1 MKLTVFGASG
11 RTGRPLVEQ
20 ALRAGHEVTAFVRD
34 PAKLG
39 ISYEKLR
46 VVSGDVKSNPEKVS
60 EAVAGADAVLSVL
73 GQTKGSP
80 KDLQTAGTRNVVAA
94 MREHGVRRLVSLTG
108 AGVADPRDEP
118 KLSDRAIVFLL
129 RRLQGDVL
137 RDAQEHA
144 RIIQESGLD
153 WTIVRGPMLTE
164 GEKKGEY
171 RVGYVGKGSGA
182 RISRADVADFMLRQ
196 AADDAYLH
204 QAPMVSY

>member
-39 ISYEKLR
+39 ISHEKLR

-196 AADDAYLH
+196 ADDDAYLH